1 MFQEGCAFKEGGCQ
15 QQGEDDHRCQQQGAC
30 GAGVSAAAR
39 RHQEMKS
46 LSRENRKVGH
56 AAEMKQVYQQMVN
69 LKKRLEAP
77 MKTPKTAAERTRQ
90 EISYCYKR
98 CILHNNT
105 IHNKT
110 PTFYPVPEKR
120 ERLPEGVQEDGWQ
133 GWAFLGG
140 NCFVNLCA
148 YHTDIYKW
156 WLFNYFKC
164 RLQARKQEEGGLQD
178 SHQRSLLCLMTA
190 SLAASL
196 RKPRL
201 INDNTQKDLD
211 FCVFKEGRSHA
222 LHETRSFK
230 MFLCP
235 FPPNFGQ
242 KCPQKKRVIA
252 TKPILRHIWFKI
264 TV

>member
-1 MFQEGCAFKEGGCQ
+1 MTQSMAASSRKLRLLNNKAQFFFRFVKISVFQEGCAFKEGGCQ
-15 QQGEDDHRCQQQGAC
+15 QQGEDDHHCQQQGEADHRRQQQGAC

-98 CILHNNT
+98 YILHNNT

-120 ERLPEGVQEDGWQ
+120 ERLPEGVQEDG
-133 GWAFLGG
+133 
-140 NCFVNLCA
+140 
-148 YHTDIYKW
+148 
-156 WLFNYFKC
+156 
-164 RLQARKQEEGGLQD
+164 
-178 SHQRSLLCLMTA
+178 
-190 SLAASL
+190 
-196 RKPRL
+196 
-201 INDNTQKDLD
+201 
-211 FCVFKEGRSHA
+211 
-222 LHETRSFK
+222 
-230 MFLCP
+230 
-235 FPPNFGQ
+235 
-242 KCPQKKRVIA
+242 
-252 TKPILRHIWFKI
+252 
-264 TV
+264 